1 MSRKKTAT
9 LRRRRG
15 NALMLAVLI
24 LLSLTAVGVISVQL
38 TNTDLLVSGNLTRAW
53 QADSVGRAG
62 AIHGTV
68 LVGINP
74 GFFLNAFAKWRMNE
88 FSGAAAGFR
97 QTRELGGTILR
108 SSTADDDPTN
118 NPDPLGDDPNVA
130 TPNSA
135 TSHMPKVEFGAG
147 CANVKQEVAYDVKV
161 TVIGETRATEG
172 QSTKADICFSVLDFN
187 SRGGIPTAKQ
197 PAVTTL
203 EQEDTVIVR
212 NRARGIAGPAQCR
225 VR

>member
-1 MSRKKTAT
+1 MSRKKTTT
-9 LRRRRG
+9 LRGRRG

-62 AIHGTV
+62 AIHGAV

-74 GFFLNAFAKWRMNE
+74 GFFLNAFAKWRINE
-88 FSGAAAGFR
+88 FGGAGAGFR

-108 SSTADDDPTN
+108 FSTADDDPTN
-118 NPDPLGDDPNVA
+118 NPDPLGDNPETA
-130 TPNSA
+130 TPDTA

-147 CANVKQEVAYDVKV
+147 CANVKQEVAYDVKA
-161 TVIGETRATEG
+161 TVISESRAAMG
-172 QSTKADICFSVLDFN
+172 QSTKADICFTTLDFN
-187 SRGGIPTAKQ
+187 SRGGIPTAMQ
-197 PAVTTL
+197 PASTTL
-203 EQEDTVIVR
+203 DHEDTVIVR
-212 NRARGIAGPAQCR
+212 NRARGLAGPAQCR